1 MSSILYHVLQDKSQT
16 NAALSHFQSISQQS
30 NQREVHRTCYISNT
44 IWQKVQNSIP
54 QPHQLSLLDPWKIVK
69 DVFFGENG
77 TFVKSWSKT
86 TVIISH
92 LESLLSSSRD
102 LSVRGSYFSNRY
114 PGQVFVKVRGAQ
126 KQMPTSCCTV
136 RWYCILLQRSHCHI
150 NWFCGDMKYH
160 FDIWL
165 CIFQVQPIWDIFLP
179 SIDYYKTI
187 WVIFLLYTLIIA
199 KQSATLHH
207 NSIRS
212 AGPIG

>member
-1 MSSILYHVLQDKSQT
+1 MHQSCTYHVLQDKSQT
-16 NAALSHFQSISQQS
+16 NAAQRHFQSISQQS
-30 NQREVHRTCYISNT
+30 NQIRGRCIGLVIFPIQSGKKCKTQFLNLIRAFYIGSQEICEGWSIFRKNRT
-44 IWQKVQNSIP
+44 
-54 QPHQLSLLDPWKIVK
+54 L
-69 DVFFGENG
+69 
-77 TFVKSWSKT
+77 VKSWSKT

-92 LESLLSSSRD
+92 LVD

-126 KQMPTSCCTV
+126 KQMPTSCCTI

-187 WVIFLLYTLIIA
+187 CVIFLIYALIIA

-207 NSIRS
+207 NSIHS
-212 AGPIG
+212 TAPIG